1 MSKVPSN
8 VRSRSAVDQGAEV
21 FDNLKQKVPPKFAN
35 FAEKVRPVVMVILQ
49 GVDLILP
56 YLPLIWDICQ
66 KLYILLLPCF
76 EELTIVWGFV
86 LAFFGGSFVTTITA
100 VEAFRLVGKKKITES
115 WARISDDVDRV
126 ISDYN
131 KSTDTNITANEWLKA
146 NGRRV
151 LTHVDPDD
159 CKAAMLGFYAGI
171 TAIVACLK
179 SQFAKCIA
187 LGASMGDVI
196 ESHCG
201 VQFVTPVV
209 KQLLPED
216 HHKWAPFATQCI
228 CRLPAVFFSWFIQRL
243 VAAFHSSVRGG
254 SILAD
259 ALIETLMKRGLLTSP
274 VAPQHRSAL
283 ASVIAG
289 TGLLFQL
296 NYGFTLPWFLAIFLF
311 PFTIIENILYWTLSL
326 I

>member
-1 MSKVPSN
+1 MPSN

-21 FDNLKQKVPPKFAN
+21 FDNLKQKVPPKFGA
-35 FAEKVRPVVMVILQ
+35 FAEKIRPVVMIILQ
-49 GVDLILP
+49 GVDFVLP
-56 YLPLIWDICQ
+56 YVPLIWEICQ
-66 KLYILLLPCF
+66 KLYVLLLPCF
-76 EELTIVWGFV
+76 AELTVVWGFV

-100 VEAFRLVGKKKITES
+100 VEAFRLVGKQKITEAWS
-115 WARISDDVDRV
+115 KISDDVDRV
-126 ISDYN
+126 IADYN
-131 KSTDTNITANEWLKA
+131 KNKTTATTVTTNEWIRE

-159 CKAAMLGFYAGI
+159 CKTAMLGFYAGI

-179 SQFAKCIA
+179 SHFAQCIA

-201 VQFVTPVV
+201 VQFITPVV

-216 HHKWAPFATQCI
+216 HLKWAPFATQCI
-228 CRLPAVFFSWFIQRL
+228 CRFPAVVFSWFIQRL
-243 VAAFHSSVRGG
+243 VSAFHSSVRGG

-259 ALIETLMKRGLLTSP
+259 ALIETLTKRGLLSSGVSP
-274 VAPQHRSAL
+274 QNRSVL
-283 ASVIAG
+283 ASAIAG
-289 TGLLFQL
+289 AGLLFQL
-296 NYGFTLPWFLAIFLF
+296 NYGFALPWFLAIILL
-311 PFTIIENILYWTLSL
+311 PFTVVESILYWTLSL